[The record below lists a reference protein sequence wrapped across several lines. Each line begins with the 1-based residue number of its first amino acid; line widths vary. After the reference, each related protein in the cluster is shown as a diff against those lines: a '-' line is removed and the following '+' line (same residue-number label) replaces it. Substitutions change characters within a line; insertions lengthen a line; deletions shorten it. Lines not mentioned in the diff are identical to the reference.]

1 LSVYGLGEPG
11 RNVPRLKLRASPVEL
26 VGEQMREQLNSN
38 PLVQLGVVGV
48 LIVAVGFFL
57 LSSSGGGEEAESAG
71 GSETAAGVAEA
82 GAGEGAA
89 EAAAGESL
97 TSALSAVS
105 QSAIEAPPPPRPVL
119 DAWRAN
125 ETLVLL
131 FVRDGGIDDRL
142 VKTATDGLAGFRD
155 AAIFVVPAAKISRYA
170 AITEGVGV
178 DRVPALVVVTPKHL
192 KKTVPTASVSYG
204 FQSPQ
209 SVAQAVI
216 DAGYK
221 GKTLDYHP

>member
-1 LSVYGLGEPG
+1 
-11 RNVPRLKLRASPVEL
+11 
-26 VGEQMREQLNSN
+26 MREQLNSN

-57 LSSSGGGEEAESAG
+57 LSSSGGGEEASDSS
-71 GSETAAGVAEA
+71 GSAGVAEA
-82 GAGEGAA
+82 TTGVAA
-89 EAAAGESL
+89 APPAEEAAGGESL
-97 TSALSAVS
+97 GSALAAVS
-105 QSAIEAPPPPRPVL
+105 ESATAAPPPPARVL

-125 ETLVLL
+125 KTLVLL

-192 KKTVPTASVSYG
+192 KKSVPTASVSYG

-221 GKTLDYHP
+221 GKTLGYHP

>member
-1 LSVYGLGEPG
+1 
-11 RNVPRLKLRASPVEL
+11 
-26 VGEQMREQLNSN
+26 MREQLNSN
-38 PLVQLGVVGV
+38 PLVQLAVVGV
-48 LIVAVGFFL
+48 LLVGAVLFFM
-57 LSSSGGGEEAESAG
+57 SSSGGGEEEESAG
-71 GSETAAGVAEA
+71 STEATVSVAGTDDSAATEEAES
-82 GAGEGAA
+82 
-89 EAAAGESL
+89 ESL
-97 TSALSAVS
+97 SS
-105 QSAIEAPPPPRPVL
+105 APPAVDQAPAIARPLPRPVI
-119 DAWRAN
+119 DAWEAG

-142 VKTATDGLAGFRD
+142 VKNATAGLDGFSNASV
-155 AAIFVVPAAKISRYA
+155 FVVPAAKISRYA

-178 DRVPALVVVTPKHL
+178 DRVPALVVVRPQHL

-209 SVAQAVI
+209 SVTQAVI